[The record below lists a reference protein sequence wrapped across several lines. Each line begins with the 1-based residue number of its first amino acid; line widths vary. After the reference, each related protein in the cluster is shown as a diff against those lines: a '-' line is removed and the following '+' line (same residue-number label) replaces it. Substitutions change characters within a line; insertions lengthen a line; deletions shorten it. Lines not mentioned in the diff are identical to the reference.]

1 MKVLILSCNTGE
13 GHNSCAAALE
23 EECRNQNIPC
33 DTEDALRFISPEVS
47 RFISNWHVR
56 IYRHAPGLFRVG
68 YRAAEDHP
76 AQFHEGSALYRYLTQ
91 GAEKL
96 CGFIAGSGYDTVI
109 CTHTFAALMVSEVV
123 KTHLPNLKT
132 CFIATDYT
140 CSPSVK
146 DSSLDRYFIPAS
158 SLSGDFLGGG
168 VTSERLRACGIPVR
182 QMFRSSVRK
191 EDAKRAFGIPA
202 DHKHL
207 VMMCGS
213 MGCGPIMSI
222 ARRIRRDL
230 PDDQDLTIVCGTN
243 KQLYRRLQRRFYDVK
258 NVHVRSYVKDMALLM
273 DSADLYLTKP
283 GGISVT
289 EAASMRLPMVFIDA
303 VAGCEEYNKDFFLRT
318 GGAVTGQTPKEIART
333 SLRLLSDEHTL
344 EKMGDALDAAVPHN
358 AAANILSEMSEAE
371 EEEKEED
378 LA

>member
-23 EECRNQNIPC
+23 EECRHENIPC

-68 YRAAEDHP
+68 YRAAEEHP
-76 AQFHEGSALYRYLTQ
+76 EQFHESSTLYRYLTQ
-91 GAEKL
+91 GAETL
-96 CGFIAGSGYDTVI
+96 GGFIAGSGYDTVI
-109 CTHTFAALMVSEVV
+109 CTHPFAALMVSEVV
-123 KTHLPNLKT
+123 KTRLPHLKT
-132 CFIATDYT
+132 CLIATDYT

-146 DSSLDRYFIPAS
+146 DSALDRYFIPAA

-168 VTSERLRACGIPVR
+168 ITPERLRACGIPVR
-182 QMFRSSVRK
+182 RMFRSGVRK

-202 DHKHL
+202 DHRHL

-222 ARRIRRDL
+222 ARRIARAL
-230 PDDQDLTIVCGTN
+230 PTDQDLTIVCGTN
-243 KQLYRRLQRRFYDVK
+243 KQLFDRLSRRFCGVN
-258 NVHVRSYVKDMALLM
+258 NVHIRSYVKDMALLM

-303 VAGCEEYNKDFFLRT
+303 VSGCEEYNKDFFLRT
-318 GGAVTGQTPKEIART
+318 GGAVTGQTPREIART
-333 SLRLLSDEHTL
+333 SLKLLSNEPAL
-344 EKMGDALDAAVPHN
+344 EKMGDALGAAVPQN
-358 AAANILSEMSEAE
+358 AAANILSEMSAVE
-371 EEEKEED
+371 EEGD

>member
-13 GHNSCAAALE
+13 GHNSCAAALA
-23 EECRNQNIPC
+23 EECALKHIPC

-68 YRAAEDHP
+68 YRAAEEHP
-76 AQFHEGSALYRYLTQ
+76 AQFHEGSTLYRYLSQ
-91 GAEKL
+91 GAETL
-96 CGFIAGSGYDTVI
+96 SGFITGGGYDTVI
-109 CTHTFAALMVSEVV
+109 CTHVFAALMVSEIV
-123 KTHLPNLKT
+123 KTHLPHLKT

-146 DSSLDRYFIPAS
+146 DSALDRYFIPAS
-158 SLSGDFLGGG
+158 SLGGDFLGGG
-168 VTSERLRACGIPVR
+168 VTGERMRACGIPVR
-182 QMFRSSVRK
+182 QMFRPSGRK
-191 EDAKRAFGIPA
+191 AEAKRAFGVLSE
-202 DHKHL
+202 HRHL

-222 ARRIRRDL
+222 ARRIGRGL

-243 KQLYRRLQRRFYDVK
+243 ERLYRRLSFYFAGVQ
-258 NVHVRSYVKDMALLM
+258 NIHVRAYVKDMALLM

-318 GGAVTGQTPKEIART
+318 GGAVTGKTPAEIARV
-333 SLRLLSDEHTL
+333 SLRLLSDETTL
-344 EKMGDALDAAVPHN
+344 EKMGDALDTAVPHD
-358 AAANILSEMSEAE
+358 AAANILSEMSNTEVAQ
-371 EEEKEED
+371 
-378 LA
+378 

>member
-13 GHNSCAAALE
+13 GHNSCAAALA
-23 EECRNQNIPC
+23 EECRLQNIPC

-91 GAEKL
+91 GAETL
-96 CGFIAGSGYDTVI
+96 SGFIAGSGYDTVI

-123 KTHLPNLKT
+123 KTHLPDLKT

-146 DSSLDRYFIPAS
+146 DSTLDRYFIPAT
-158 SLSGDFLGGG
+158 SLGSDFLGGG
-168 VTSERLRACGIPVR
+168 ITPERMRACGIPVR
-182 QMFRSSVRK
+182 QMFQSHGRK
-191 EDAKRAFGIPA
+191 EEAKRAFGIPA
-202 DHKHL
+202 DHRHL

-222 ARRIRRDL
+222 ARRIGRDL

-243 KQLYRRLQRRFYDVK
+243 DRLSDRLSRRFYGVK
-258 NVHVRSYVKDMALLM
+258 NVHILSYVKDMALLM

-318 GGAVTGQTPKEIART
+318 GGAATGKTPAEIARV
-333 SLRLLSDEHTL
+333 SLKLLSDENTL
-344 EKMGDALDAAVPHN
+344 EKMGDALDTAVPHD
-358 AAANILSEMSEAE
+358 AAANILSEMTEAE
-371 EEEKEED
+371 EEGE

>member
-1 MKVLILSCNTGE
+1 M
-13 GHNSCAAALE
+13 
-23 EECRNQNIPC
+23 
-33 DTEDALRFISPEVS
+33 
-47 RFISNWHVR
+47 
-56 IYRHAPGLFRVG
+56 
-68 YRAAEDHP
+68 
-76 AQFHEGSALYRYLTQ
+76 
-91 GAEKL
+91 
-96 CGFIAGSGYDTVI
+96 
-109 CTHTFAALMVSEVV
+109 
-123 KTHLPNLKT
+123 
-132 CFIATDYT
+132 
-140 CSPSVK
+140 K

-191 EDAKRAFGIPA
+191 EDAKRAFGIPT

-222 ARRIRRDL
+222 ARRIGRNL

-243 KQLYRRLQRRFYDVK
+243 KQLYRRLQRRFYDAK

-333 SLRLLSDEHTL
+333 SLRLLSDKDAL

-371 EEEKEED
+371 EEKEED